1 MPRVPTMSPR
11 LSFITDLVI
20 FQVAWFGCVLA
31 TRSPFPH
38 LLPILVLLLVLVRV
52 LLTRGLA
59 QALPFTFA
67 CLILG
72 VVGDA
77 TLVNLG
83 LLSFEPYPSLFGAP
97 LWMVALWLNFGLM
110 LRPLFTWF
118 LDHCWRAIIGFSAG
132 GVVAYYSGQKLE
144 VLTLSINLQ
153 SHLGVAVEWAIAG
166 LVLRYLHLKFP
177 LPE

>member
-1 MPRVPTMSPR
+1 MNPR
-11 LSFITDLVI
+11 LSFLNDLVI

-59 QALPFTFA
+59 QALPFTLA

-72 VVGDA
+72 IVGDA
-77 TLVNLG
+77 TLVHLG
-83 LLSFEPYPSLFGAP
+83 LLSFESYPSLFGTP

-118 LDHCWRAIIGFSAG
+118 LDHCWRSLIGFSAG
-132 GVVAYYSGQKLE
+132 GVVAYYSGQKLG
-144 VLTLSINLQ
+144 VLILSVDLQ
-153 SHLGVAVEWAIAG
+153 SHLGVAVEWAIVG
-166 LVLRYLHLKFP
+166 LILRYLHIKFP
-177 LPE
+177 LANPE

>member
-1 MPRVPTMSPR
+1 MSSPPAVHSRISPHPCPPTCSG
-11 LSFITDLVI
+11 S
-20 FQVAWFGCVLA
+20 
-31 TRSPFPH
+31 
-38 LLPILVLLLVLVRV
+38 V

-59 QALPFTFA
+59 QALPFTLA

-77 TLVNLG
+77 TLVQLG

-144 VLTLSINLQ
+144 CLPSALTSNPNLGWPW
-153 SHLGVAVEWAIAG
+153 SG
-166 LVLRYLHLKFP
+166 L
-177 LPE
+177 LPDSSYATYISNFHYPNEYA

>member
-1 MPRVPTMSPR
+1 MSPR

-52 LLTRGLA
+52 LLSRGLA
-59 QALPFTFA
+59 QALPFTLT

-132 GVVAYYSGQKLE
+132 GVVATTQSYVRDHVRLYANSSDNNFTALSMGSMVVWSYIAASISTF
-144 VLTLSINLQ
+144 VL
-153 SHLGVAVEWAIAG
+153 VES
-166 LVLRYLHLKFP
+166 
-177 LPE
+177 

>member
-1 MPRVPTMSPR
+1 MSPR

-38 LLPILVLLLVLVRV
+38 FLPILVLLLVLVRV

-59 QALPFTFA
+59 QALPFTLA

-132 GVVAYYSGQKLE
+132 GVVAYYSGQKLD
-144 VLTLSINLQ
+144 VLTLSIDLQ
-153 SHLGVAVEWAIAG
+153 SQLGVAVEWAIAG